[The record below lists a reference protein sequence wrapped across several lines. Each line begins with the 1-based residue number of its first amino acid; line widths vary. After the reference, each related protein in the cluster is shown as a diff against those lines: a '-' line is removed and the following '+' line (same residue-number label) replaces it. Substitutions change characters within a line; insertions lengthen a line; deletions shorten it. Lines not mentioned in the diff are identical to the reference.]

1 MTYFIESF
9 NSPLGVVEVTADVE
23 SVLSIHFVATAK
35 SVNANQVTNDAITQL
50 KEYFQGERQHFDLPL
65 AAQGTEFQKNVWD
78 ALLTVDYG
86 ETCSYSDIADKI
98 NNPKAVRAVGSANGK
113 NPLTIVVPCHRVIG
127 SNGSLTGYASGTERK
142 AWLLNHEM
150 QHRGNT
156 GLSSLF

>member
-9 NSPLGVVEVTADVE
+9 SSPLGVVEVTADAE

-35 SVNANQVTNDAITQL
+35 SANANQITNDAITQL
-50 KEYFQGERQHFDLPL
+50 QEYFQGERQHFDLPL

-150 QHRGNT
+150 QHRANT